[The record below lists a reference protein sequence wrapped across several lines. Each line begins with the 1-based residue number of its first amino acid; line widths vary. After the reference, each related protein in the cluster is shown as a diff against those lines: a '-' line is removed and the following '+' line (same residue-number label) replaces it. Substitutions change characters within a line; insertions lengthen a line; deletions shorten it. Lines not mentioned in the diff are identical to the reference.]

1 MSKRV
6 HFNTFGGNPVSMTQ
20 GLATLEVIDQEN
32 IQENALRVGG
42 HLKQRLLELQEKQPL
57 IGEVR
62 GMGLM
67 LGVELVR
74 DRVTKEPA
82 STEAADMLEL
92 TKERGLLIGKGG
104 LYGNVLRIKPPMCIT
119 KDDADFMVDC
129 LSESLS
135 AIDKRS

>member
-1 MSKRV
+1 
-6 HFNTFGGNPVSMTQ
+6 
-20 GLATLEVIDQEN
+20 
-32 IQENALRVGG
+32 
-42 HLKQRLLELQEKQPL
+42 LQEKHKL

-74 DRVTKEPA
+74 DRKTKEPA
-82 STEAADMLEL
+82 NTEAADLLEK

-104 LYGNVLRIKPPMCIT
+104 LYGNVLRIKPPMCLT

-129 LSESLS
+129 LDECMS
-135 AIDKRS
+135 AK